1 LEDYGAMWIDWKT
14 KIFKFQHNGKDVV
27 LHGVVDDTST
37 CPSVSSHGLKG
48 LLKRSALSHYMK
60 LMPILVD
67 PKKFNWTCTCCGTEG
82 HSCLDPRDVAEI
94 WSPNVWSS
102 VASS

>member
-1 LEDYGAMWIDWKT
+1 LHVSLICVSNLTLLADWLEDYGAMWIDWKT
-14 KIFKFQHNGKDVV
+14 MIVKFQHNGKDVV

-67 PKKFNWTCTCCGTEG
+67 PKNSIEHVLVVEQK
-82 HSCLDPRDVAEI
+82 DIPA
-94 WSPNVWSS
+94 
-102 VASS
+102 